1 MELTNKQSRL
11 YQSNH
16 LENLLTALCAVLAE
30 PVSSVLAPEV
40 IVVQNPGMARWL
52 SQQIALR
59 TGICAN
65 LAFPLPAAFIWRV
78 FEQTLGG
85 LPDLREF
92 SREVLPWRI
101 LDELEGLTE
110 LPTMQEIKAYLRD
123 DRDGGKRFALA
134 GRIADLFDQYLV
146 YRPEMVLAWEKGREQ
161 HWQARLWR
169 QLTDGGGKHR
179 AGVLERF
186 FQAADKGEL
195 RTDSLPERVCIFG
208 INSLAPAYLEVISRI
223 SRHIDTRIFHFS
235 PCRQAWDDI
244 MPERLL
250 ALRRQSWRRRGVADV
265 SRYYSIGNPLL
276 ASMGSVGREFFQ
288 LLVQMNPAA
297 EEKDLY
303 ETPPQDTLLGQIQ
316 GDILDLRDRGKG
328 ERLLLKPDETSI
340 RFHCCHS
347 PMREVQV
354 LHDRLLDL
362 FAADSSLKP
371 ADILVM
377 APDISRYA
385 PAVAGVFGSASGT
398 LRIPWSIADQPRR
411 EEQPVFDGFL
421 GLLALIT
428 SRCTAPEVAAVLE
441 NPVILARFA
450 IGEADVPQLRAK
462 IMAAGIR
469 WGLDQN
475 QRRQQRTD
483 ASAALHTWEA
493 GLDRLLLGRLT
504 GPLAAPWQG
513 IMPCGGTLSDSG
525 DWLGSLADFIRR
537 LQQLRRQTQRPHL
550 PADWAALLLRMIST
564 FLDSGRSQHQDG
576 LLVLRQCLADFAES
590 CRRAGFAQPL
600 SLAVIRRHF
609 EQMLAEPA
617 GGQAFLSGRVTFC
630 NMVPMRSVP
639 FKVIWLLG
647 MNDADFPRSQ
657 HPPAFDLMAK
667 KPRPGD
673 RSRRDDDRYLFLEAL
688 LSART
693 CFAVSWVGR
702 DQRDNTPRP
711 PSVVAAE
718 LRDYINRS
726 WRHTAER
733 AAASQ
738 LTIEHPLQPFS
749 RQCFAGSPAIAS
761 YRAEWLPAPA
771 PASAFSHRPLPQPER
786 VSQIDL
792 GQLVRFWKHPVR
804 FFLEQR
810 LGLRTLCAEDLLP
823 ESEVFAPDHLQKYL
837 LTEEILKELRSG
849 REESS
854 APFHRRQA
862 SGELPGGQFG
872 HLLYWKMQAEAAELA
887 AKLEPLLRQP
897 AEPAE
902 ISLSID
908 GVRLTGRLTSL
919 HQSGRVTFRPA
930 SLKAKDLLQLW
941 IQHLAL
947 LLLRPAGIAPRSV
960 HAAKDKTVCFH
971 AVADPQAELAR
982 LIHFFQQGCCE
993 PLRFYPET
1001 SYAWAKKAQARAAAM
1016 EAARRAW
1023 HSGYVQGEQEDPAY
1037 EIALRGHEPLDEWF
1051 EELAA
1056 VFRPVLAG
1064 MEDWQQQPAWRR

>member
-1 MELTNKQSRL
+1 MHLC
-11 YQSNH
+11 QSNR

-30 PVSSVLAPEV
+30 PVSSVLAPEL

-65 LAFPLPAAFIWRV
+65 IAFPLPAAFIWRV

-92 SREVLPWRI
+92 SREVLPWRVLGE
-101 LDELEGLTE
+101 LDSLLD
-110 LPTMQEIKAYLRD
+110 LPALREISAYLND

-146 YRPEMVLAWEKGREQ
+146 YRPDMVIAWEKGREQ

-169 QLTDGGGKHR
+169 QLTDGSGKHR

-186 FQAADKGEL
+186 FYAADSGTL
-195 RTDSLPERVCIFG
+195 RTDGLPERVCIFG

-244 MPERLL
+244 MPERLI

-265 SRYYSIGNPLL
+265 SRYYSTGNPLL
-276 ASMGSVGREFFQ
+276 ASMGSVGREFFR
-288 LLVQMNPAA
+288 LLVQMNPVA

-303 ETPPQDTLLGQIQ
+303 ETPPQDSLLGQIQ

-328 ERLLLKPDETSI
+328 ERLPLKPDETSI

-371 ADILVM
+371 ADILIM

-385 PAVAGVFGSASGT
+385 AAVAGVFGSASGS

-411 EEQPVFDGFL
+411 EEQPVFAAFL

-450 IGEADVPQLRAK
+450 IAEQDVPQLRAK

-483 ASAALHTWEA
+483 AAAALHTWEA
-493 GLDRLLLGRLT
+493 GLDRLLLGCLT
-504 GPLAAPWQG
+504 GPLDAPWQG
-513 IMPCGGTLSDSG
+513 IMPCGGGLHDGG

-537 LQQLRRQTQRPHL
+537 LQQLRRQTQRPQL

-564 FLDSGRSQHQDG
+564 FLDSGSSQHQDG
-576 LLVLRQCLADFAES
+576 LLVLRQGIADFARS
-590 CRRAGFAQPL
+590 CDTAKFSQSL

-657 HPPAFDLMAK
+657 HPPAFDLIAQT
-667 KPRPGD
+667 PLPGD

-688 LSART
+688 LSARS
-693 CFAVSWVGR
+693 CLAVSWLGR
-702 DQRDNTPRP
+702 DQRDNAPRP

-718 LRDYINRS
+718 LCDYINRG
-726 WRHTAER
+726 WT
-733 AAASQ
+733 AASGTAADQ
-738 LTIEHPLQPFS
+738 LTVEHPLQPFS
-749 RQCFAGSPAIAS
+749 RHCFDGSPAVAS
-761 YRAEWLPAPA
+761 YRAEWLPAAAPA
-771 PASAFSHRPLPQPER
+771 PAFSHRPLPRPEPLR
-786 VSQIDL
+786 QIDL
-792 GQLVRFWKHPVR
+792 SQLVRFWKHPVR

-810 LGLRTLCAEDLLP
+810 LGLRTFCAADLLP

-837 LTEEILKELRSG
+837 LAEEILKELRHG
-849 REESS
+849 REESK

-862 SGELPGGQFG
+862 AGELPGGQFG

-887 AKLEPLLRQP
+887 AKLEPMLRQP

-902 ISLSID
+902 VDLIVE
-908 GVRLTGRLTSL
+908 GVRLTGWLTSL

-930 SLKAKDLLQLW
+930 SLKPNDLLQLW

-947 LLLRPAGIAPRSV
+947 LLCRPAGVEPRSV
-960 HAAKDKTVCFH
+960 HAAKDKTVCFQ
-971 AVADPQAELAR
+971 AVADPQAELAVLVR
-982 LIHFFQQGCCE
+982 LFQQGGCK

-1001 SYAWAKKAQARAAAM
+1001 SYAWAKKAQSRTAAM

-1037 EIALRGHEPLDEWF
+1037 EIALRGCEPLDEWF
-1051 EELAA
+1051 EELAG
-1056 VFRPVLAG
+1056 VFRPVLEHLA
-1064 MEDWQQQPAWRR
+1064 DHQA